1 MSRIVGLVFPEETK
15 EEATGVP
22 VSVDTPSVTNPETPE
37 TPETATS
44 AETSKSEE
52 PEKDK
57 KKGK

>member
-22 VSVDTPSVTNPETPE
+22 VSVDTPTVTN
-37 TPETATS
+37 PETATS